1 MTLKAFRID
10 CDDYDMLV
18 FAATRNRARRMVVE
32 SAPCDHEYPY
42 VVAYR
47 HPSLDRFAHREAL
60 MCCNDEL
67 PAGCPRFWSES

>member
-18 FAATRNRARRMVVE
+18 FAASRNKARRMAVICGPGEMLYTEVR
-32 SAPCDHEYPY
+32 
-42 VVAYR
+42 AYR
-47 HPSLDRFAHREAL
+47 HPSLDRFADRESL

-67 PAGCPRFWSES
+67 PAVCPRFWSEQ